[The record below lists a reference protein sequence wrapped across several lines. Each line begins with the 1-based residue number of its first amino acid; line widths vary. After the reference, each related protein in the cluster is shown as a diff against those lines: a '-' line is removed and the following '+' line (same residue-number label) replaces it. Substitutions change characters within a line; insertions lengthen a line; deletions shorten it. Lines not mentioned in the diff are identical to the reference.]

1 MSSFPERMIGAAQL
15 RSRIYEEVEHDPKA
29 TRQAVAVVLIASV
42 GAGVGS
48 IGLQAASLSA
58 LVAGSVAALFAWV
71 VWAFLV
77 MVIGTQLLAER
88 RTRADVQQLLRT
100 TGFAQ
105 APGILRAAGILPVLG
120 PTIYV
125 VVSLWIVVATV
136 VAVRQALDFTSTT
149 RAVMV
154 CVIGWLVSLAA
165 TLLMLVLFGPVGR

>member
-1 MSSFPERMIGAAQL
+1 VSSFTERMIGAAQL
-15 RSRIYEEVEHDPKA
+15 RPRTYEEVEHDPNG

-42 GAGVGS
+42 GAGIGS

-58 LVAGSVAALFAWV
+58 LVAGSLAALFAWII
-71 VWAFLV
+71 WAVLV

-88 RTRADVQQLLRT
+88 RTSADVHQLLRT

-105 APGILRAAGILPVLG
+105 APGILRAAGIVPVLG
-120 PTIYV
+120 PAIYV

-149 RAVMV
+149 RAVLV
-154 CVIGWLVSLAA
+154 CVIGWLVSVVA
-165 TLLMLVLFGPVGR
+165 TLLILVLFGPVGR